1 MRLDLPEPDGPQMT
15 MRAPR
20 GTIRLMSLSRWN
32 ARYHLL
38 RSGTV
43 TVAGTQRSMLVPGRI
58 LSYSMRVMKERRMD
72 TAEKLSITLPPEMVR
87 TIKER
92 VQAGAYGSTSE
103 VIREAVRVWQ
113 RQEEEHAERLAS
125 IRARVQRSLADERP
139 DVSMADAYERLA
151 ALHGSTVKSR

>member
-1 MRLDLPEPDGPQMT
+1 
-15 MRAPR
+15 
-20 GTIRLMSLSRWN
+20 
-32 ARYHLL
+32 
-38 RSGTV
+38 
-43 TVAGTQRSMLVPGRI
+43 
-58 LSYSMRVMKERRMD
+58 MRVMKERRMD